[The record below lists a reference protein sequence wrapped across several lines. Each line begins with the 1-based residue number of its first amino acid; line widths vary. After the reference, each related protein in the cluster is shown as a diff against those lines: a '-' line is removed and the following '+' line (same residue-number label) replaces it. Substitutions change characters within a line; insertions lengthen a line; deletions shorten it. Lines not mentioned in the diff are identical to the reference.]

1 MNSGAQDAAQTGHER
16 QATKMGRH
24 VVTQGS
30 LGDGGVLRHRGEPEL
45 GRNLIHRRELQRD

>member
-16 QATKMGRH
+16 QATKTGRH